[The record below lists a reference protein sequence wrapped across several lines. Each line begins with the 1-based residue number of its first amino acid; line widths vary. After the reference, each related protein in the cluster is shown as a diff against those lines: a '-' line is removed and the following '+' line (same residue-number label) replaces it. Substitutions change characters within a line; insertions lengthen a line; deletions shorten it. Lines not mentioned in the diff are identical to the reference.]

1 MRGFFYVCYV
11 RQQNVYICY
20 YNYNQPMNKKIG
32 KNNLIIPDFTMTA
45 KIDKVGVEER
55 VSRFQK
61 RSIKNESKNQGLK
74 MILNM
79 IDLTTLEG
87 KDTPNKVKQ
96 MCYKAQHLHDVH
108 AGLPTVA
115 AVCVYPSMVKVA
127 KEAVAGSPI
136 KVASVSTAFPSG
148 QAPSKVKKDDTR
160 FAIDSGADEID
171 MVISR
176 GKFLSGEYNF
186 VFDEIAMIKEVCGK
200 DARLKVILETGELV
214 TLDNVRKASDIAMYA
229 GADFIKTSTGK
240 IQPAATMQ
248 VTYTMLEAI
257 RDFKLK
263 TGIQVGM
270 KPAGGISNSKLAL
283 HYLVMV
289 KETLGDEWLNNEWF
303 RFGASSLANDVLMQ
317 IIKMETGR
325 YQSSN
330 YFSID

>member
-1 MRGFFYVCYV
+1 
-11 RQQNVYICY
+11 
-20 YNYNQPMNKKIG
+20 MNKKG
-32 KNNLIIPDFTMTA
+32 EVEIPDFNQSP

-55 VSRFQK
+55 VARFQT
-61 RSIKNESKNQGLK
+61 RSIKNESKMQGLK
-74 MILNM
+74 MALNM

-87 KDTPNKVKQ
+87 KDTPRKVKQ
-96 MCYKAQHLHDVH
+96 MCYKAMHLHDSH

-115 AVCVYPSMVKVA
+115 AVCVYPSMVKT
-127 KEAVAGSPI
+127 AVNEVKGSGV

-148 QAPSKVKKDDTR
+148 QAPLDVKILDTK
-160 FAIDSGADEID
+160 FAVDAGADEID

-176 GKFLSGEYNF
+176 GKFLSGDYNF
-186 VFDEIAMIKEVCGK
+186 VFDEIATIKEACGP
-200 DARLKVILETGELV
+200 ARLKVILETGELV
-214 TLDNVRKASDIAMYA
+214 TLDSVRRASDIAMHA

-257 RDFKLK
+257 RDFHLL
-263 TGIQVGM
+263 TGRMVGM

-283 HYLVMV
+283 HNLVMV
-289 KETLGDEWLNNEWF
+289 KETLGNEWLSNEWF

-317 IIKMETGR
+317 IMKAETGI
-325 YQSSN
+325 YQSSD

>member
-1 MRGFFYVCYV
+1 M
-11 RQQNVYICY
+11 QD
-20 YNYNQPMNKKIG
+20 KK
-32 KNNLIIPDFTMTA
+32 KMSKLIIPDFTLSP
-45 KIDKVGVEER
+45 KVDKVGVEER
-55 VSRFQK
+55 VARFQA
-61 RSIKNESKNQGLK
+61 RSIKSESKMQALK
-74 MILNM
+74 MALNM

-87 KDTPNKVKQ
+87 KDTPNKVRQ
-96 MCYKAQHLHDVH
+96 MCYKAMHLHDVH
-108 AGLPTVA
+108 QGLPTVA
-115 AVCVYPSMVKVA
+115 AVCVYPSMVGVA
-127 KEAVAGSPI
+127 KKEVMNSDV

-148 QAPSKVKKDDTR
+148 QAPLNVKLIDTK
-160 FAIDSGADEID
+160 FAVDEGADEID

-186 VFDEIAMIKEVCGK
+186 VFDEIAAIKEACGK
-200 DARLKVILETGELV
+200 ARLKVILETGELV
-214 TLDNVRKASDIAMYA
+214 TLDNVRRASDIAMYA

-257 RDFKLK
+257 RDFKDA
-263 TGIQVGM
+263 TGIQIGM

-283 HYLVMV
+283 HNLVMV
-289 KETLGDEWLNNEWF
+289 KEVLGDDWLTNEWF

-317 IIKMETGR
+317 IMKAETGV